1 MRRIRQGGATRWGLR
16 IARQLVG
23 AALAMLGVV
32 ALVFLVSH
40 ILGDPTRLILGPRAT
55 PEQIELLRQQLGY
68 DNSLATQFVDYLGRL
83 LRGDLGVSQ
92 YTQQPV
98 AQEIWR
104 RFPAT
109 LELAAA
115 ALILGLLWTVPL
127 GVLSALRPRGIID
140 RVSQAIVEFGVAVP
154 SFWLGI
160 LLILLFYSVWP
171 IAPSPVGELDI
182 GEIAPPRATGITVV
196 DSLISGQFDT
206 LGSALKHLAL
216 PAITLSISS
225 CPPILQ
231 LTRNTMRQTLR
242 SDYIRS
248 ARSLGLP
255 ERTIRWYALKS
266 VLLPVITMT
275 AMTFGYLLG
284 GTVLVETVFSWPGI
298 GLYAVQGMQ
307 QFDYEPVL
315 GVVIVAAAVYILV
328 YLVADMLALVID
340 PRVRGTD

>member
-1 MRRIRQGGATRWGLR
+1 MQFIRQGSVAHWGFKA
-16 IARQLVG
+16 IRQLLG

-32 ALVFLVSH
+32 ALVFFVSH

-55 PEQIELLRQQLGY
+55 SEQIKQLHQQLGY
-68 DNSLATQFVDYLGRL
+68 DRNIASQFASYLGRL
-83 LRGDLGVSQ
+83 VQGDLGVSQ

-109 LELAAA
+109 LELSAA
-115 ALILGLLWTVPL
+115 ALGLGLLWTVPL
-127 GVLSALRPRGIID
+127 GVISALRPRGLID

-171 IAPSPVGELDI
+171 VAPSPVGELDI
-182 GEIAPPRATGITVV
+182 GSITPPRATGMTAV
-196 DSLISGQFDT
+196 DSLLAGQFET
-206 LGSALKHLAL
+206 FVSAVKHLAL
-216 PAITLSISS
+216 PAITLSLSS

-242 SDYIRS
+242 GDFIRS

-255 ERTIRWYALKS
+255 ERTVRWYALKS
-266 VLLPVITMT
+266 VLLPLITMI

-315 GVVIVAAAVYILV
+315 GVVIVAAAVYILA
-328 YLVADMLALVID
+328 YLIADMLALLID

>member
-1 MRRIRQGGATRWGLR
+1 MSVRQGGTARWGLR
-16 IARQLVG
+16 IVRQLVG

-32 ALVFLVSH
+32 ALVFFVSH
-40 ILGDPTRLILGPRAT
+40 VLGDPTRLILGPRAT

-68 DNSLATQFVDYLGRL
+68 DDDLATQFGRYLGGL
-83 LRGDLGVSQ
+83 LQGDLGVSQ

-98 AQEIWR
+98 ADEIQR

-109 LELAAA
+109 LELSLA
-115 ALILGLLWTVPL
+115 ALGLGLLWAVPL
-127 GVLSALRPRGIID
+127 GVLSAFRPRGVVD
-140 RVSQAIVEFGVAVP
+140 RLSQGLVEFGVAVP

-160 LLILLFYSVWP
+160 LLILLFYSIWP
-171 IAPSPVGELDI
+171 IAPSPVGVLDI
-182 GEIAPPRATGITVV
+182 GEVAPPRVTGLTVL
-196 DSLISGQFDT
+196 DSLLAGQF
-206 LGSALKHLAL
+206 GSASSALRHLAL
-216 PAITLSISS
+216 PAITLSVTA

-231 LTRNTMRQTLR
+231 LTRNAMRQALR
-242 SDYIRS
+242 SDFIRS

-266 VLLPVITMT
+266 ALLPVITMT

-298 GLYAVQGMQ
+298 GLYAVQAMQ

-328 YLVADMLALVID
+328 YFVADLLSMAID
-340 PRVRGTD
+340 PRIRGGE

>member
-1 MRRIRQGGATRWGLR
+1 MRAVRQGGAARWGLKVV
-16 IARQLVG
+16 RQLVG
-23 AALAMLGVV
+23 AALAMLGVI

-55 PEQIELLRQQLGY
+55 SEQIALLQQQLGY
-68 DNSLATQFVDYLGRL
+68 DDDLATQFVRYLGRL
-83 LRGDLGVSQ
+83 LHGDLGVSQ

-109 LELAAA
+109 LELSAA
-115 ALILGLLWTVPL
+115 ALLLGLLWTVPL
-127 GVLSALRPRGIID
+127 GVLSAFRPRGIVD
-140 RVSQAIVEFGVAVP
+140 RISQAIVEFGVAVP

-182 GEIAPPRATGITVV
+182 GELAPPHATGITVV
-196 DSLISGQFDT
+196 DSVLAGQFDT

-216 PAITLSISS
+216 PAITLSVSS

-231 LTRNTMRQTLR
+231 LTRNAMRQALR
-242 SDYIRS
+242 SDFIRS

-266 VLLPVITMT
+266 ALLPVITMT

-328 YLVADMLALVID
+328 YLLADLISHAID
-340 PRVRGTD
+340 PRVRGAD